1 MAGPKATGKD
11 KKTAPQRREQ
21 SGDSA
26 LETFFPSLD
35 PDVPLDGNVG
45 PRPRRG
51 TGLRRVSLREI
62 LPSMVTLLALCAG
75 LTSIRLGLEGRFEMA
90 VGAIVLAA
98 MLDAV
103 DGRVARLLK
112 SASRFGAELDSLADF
127 VNFGVAPAV
136 LLYVWSLSELNSLG
150 WIAALIFAICC
161 GLRLARFNSQL
172 NAQEGPSWRKNYFQ
186 GVPAPAGALVVLL
199 PLSLSEADLVPL
211 IQWPIVTLGYTVL
224 VGLLMVST
232 LPSFSGKRYGE
243 NIPRSAVLPLL
254 VVVVLFVA
262 LLVSYLFR
270 VLSVGSIAY
279 LAHLPLA
286 YRAYKAHLPKD
297 RTGKPAESAGSAGSG
312 DSADK
317 ADPPS

>member
-1 MAGPKATGKD
+1 MAAPKATDKNGKD
-11 KKTAPQRREQ
+11 ASKKREQ
-21 SGDSA
+21 PSESA
-26 LETFFPSLD
+26 LETLFPSFD
-35 PDVPLDGNVG
+35 PDASAE

-51 TGLRRVSLREI
+51 SGLRRVSLREI

-98 MLDAV
+98 LLDAI

-136 LLYVWSLSELNSLG
+136 LLYVWSLNELNSLG

-172 NAQEGPSWRKNYFQ
+172 GTQDGASWRKNYFQ

-199 PLSLSEADLVPL
+199 PLSLSQADLVPVFE
-211 IQWPIVTLGYTVL
+211 WPQVTLVYSVF

-232 LPSFSGKRYGE
+232 LPSFSGKKYGE

-262 LLVSYLFR
+262 LLVSYLFT
-270 VLSVGSIAY
+270 VMSVGSLAY
-279 LAHLPLA
+279 LGHLPLA
-286 YRAYKAHLPKD
+286 YRAYRAQLEKDHAGRKAEAAP
-297 RTGKPAESAGSAGSG
+297 RSRPN
-312 DSADK
+312 
-317 ADPPS
+317 

>member
-1 MAGPKATGKD
+1 MATPKATDRD
-11 KKTAPQRREQ
+11 KKAVPERRGQ
-21 SGDSA
+21 SGESA

-35 PDVPLDGNVG
+35 PEASLDGEDE
-45 PRPRRG
+45 PPARRR

-172 NAQEGPSWRKNYFQ
+172 NAKEGPSWRKNYFQ

-199 PLSLSEADLVPL
+199 PLSISEAELLPL
-211 IQWPIVTLGYTVL
+211 IQWPAVTLGYTVL
-224 VGLLMVST
+224 VGLLLVST

-243 NIPRSAVLPLL
+243 NIPRSAVLPVL

-262 LLVSYLFR
+262 LLVSYLFT
-270 VLSVGSIAY
+270 VLSIGSIAY

-286 YRAYKAHLPKD
+286 YRAYRAHLPKD
-297 RTGKPAESAGSAGSG
+297 PTGGTSSPS
-312 DSADK
+312 DK
-317 ADPPS
+317 ADTAS